1 MVHAPAA
8 CCTVI
13 ALLPGHSCRQDF
25 CSQVAWCCLQETA
38 QADAIAGR
46 PIVMAIVLA
55 SVTGLAY
62 LLGLTYCI
70 GVSHDHLCQ
79 CAHVTAP
86 FLSWQLRTLQ
96 DYDYVLSLDN
106 ETGGLLPVGQV
117 RMRSVEIC

>member
-1 MVHAPAA
+1 MVHAPAVL
-8 CCTVI
+8 CTVI

-38 QADAIAGR
+38 QADAVAGR

-70 GVSHDHLCQ
+70 GVSHDFPLSMCTSD
-79 CAHVTAP
+79 CSFPELAAAHSAG
-86 FLSWQLRTLQ
+86 LQLRP
-96 DYDYVLSLDN
+96 
-106 ETGGLLPVGQV
+106 EP
-117 RMRSVEIC
+117 